1 MAAIIGDF
9 GKNEIGLNLY
19 RINGTKE
26 EIESAIHDLKELG
39 CELWDE
45 PYVLEKAYK
54 QKSVLIRIKI
64 PEPQA
69 ESNDK

>member
-9 GKNEIGLNLY
+9 GKNSIGLNLY

-26 EIESAIHDLKELG
+26 EIESAVQALKKIG

-54 QKSVLIRIKI
+54 QWSILVRIKI

-69 ESNDK
+69 ETNDK